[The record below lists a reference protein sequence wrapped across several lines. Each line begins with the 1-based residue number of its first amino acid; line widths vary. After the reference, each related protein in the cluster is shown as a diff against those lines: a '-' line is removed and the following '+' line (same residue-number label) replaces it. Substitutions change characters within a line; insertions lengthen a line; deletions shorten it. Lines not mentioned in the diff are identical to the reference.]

1 MGVAVTKRGDLGV
14 SPVSSVA
21 NVMSSKFDF
30 LSMGVCL
37 IIWNCLLIVGQII
50 ILRRDFKLFQLL
62 QIPLSLLF
70 GIFTDFGIVL
80 VSFIPVNSYA
90 VRLLCVIGGI
100 IILGFGISLSV
111 IANVIMNSGEAF
123 VKALSDKTGIV
134 FGNLKIGFDIF
145 CVLLSIL
152 LSMVFFGG
160 QIVGT
165 REGTVITALF
175 TGMVVNLF
183 VRLLKSSLNGILKA

>member
-1 MGVAVTKRGDLGV
+1 M
-14 SPVSSVA
+14 
-21 NVMSSKFDF
+21 
-30 LSMGVCL
+30 
-37 IIWNCLLIVGQII
+37 
-50 ILRRDFKLFQLL
+50 
-62 QIPLSLLF
+62 
-70 GIFTDFGIVL
+70 L
-80 VSFIPVNSYA
+80 VSFISVNSYA